1 MLDYRFIKENLD
13 AVKKNIQDRNMNA
26 DADLVVELFDKRTAL
41 VTHIQMLQ
49 QRRNDNAKAMKG
61 KLAPEERQRL
71 IEEGKSIKEDIAA
84 EEKHLAELESQL
96 ETEGRKIPNMAH
108 PQAPIGSLDTEN
120 LEVKRVGTP
129 RNFSFK
135 PKDHVQLMQDLDLVD
150 FDAATNRARLD
161 KTVKEG
167 YLLKN
172 L

>member
-96 ETEGRKIPNMAH
+96 ELAH
-108 PQAPIGSLDTEN
+108 LA
-120 LEVKRVGTP
+120 
-129 RNFSFK
+129 
-135 PKDHVQLMQDLDLVD
+135 
-150 FDAATNRARLD
+150 
-161 KTVKEG
+161 
-167 YLLKN
+167 
-172 L
+172 